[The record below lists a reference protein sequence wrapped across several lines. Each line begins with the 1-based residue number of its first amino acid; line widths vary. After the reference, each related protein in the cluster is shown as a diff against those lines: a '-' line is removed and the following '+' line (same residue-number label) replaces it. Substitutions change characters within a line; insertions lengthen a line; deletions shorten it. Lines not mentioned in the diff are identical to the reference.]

1 MTAELQ
7 PVDPDAAIFT
17 ISVAARLAGM
27 HPQTLRSYDRMGL
40 VMPQRTSGR
49 GRRYSP
55 REVNRLRL
63 VQRLSQEEG
72 INLEGIRRIL
82 DMADEIEE
90 LRDQVAELTDR
101 LRTARAAHA
110 APRVFTA
117 DQRGTVGL
125 GVRRTRQQRALTA
138 R

>member
-40 VMPQRTSGR
+40 VIPRRTAGR

-55 REVNRLRL
+55 REVSRLRL

-82 DMADEIEE
+82 EMADEIEE
-90 LRDQVAELTDR
+90 LRDQVADLSDQ
-101 LRTARAAHA
+101 LRTARAAQS
-110 APRVFTA
+110 APRLFTA

-125 GVRRTRQQRALTA
+125 GVRRVRTQRALTA

>member
-7 PVDPDAAIFT
+7 PVNPDAAIFT

-40 VMPQRTSGR
+40 VIPRRTSGR

-55 REVNRLRL
+55 REVSRLRL

-82 DMADEIEE
+82 EMADELEE
-90 LRDQVAELTDR
+90 LRDQVADLSDQ
-101 LRTARAAHA
+101 LRTARAAQS
-110 APRVFTA
+110 APRLFTA

-125 GVRRTRQQRALTA
+125 GVRRVRTQRALTA